1 MLRFVTT
8 ILLSALTLSMAS
20 CHSIGKIPLLSKGNG
35 SSDAVGN
42 WSTGNIQA
50 ARNQCMIDYLTTDK
64 NADANAVQS
73 FCTCLVDR
81 AAQRYKY
88 SEYMGDLATFRDRQ
102 QQDGQ
107 MNECRTLANMPSE
120 NFRKWMKPVAFLVD
134 KSADETNPVSHV
146 TKSGLKI
153 VVYGKAVNNAFAI
166 SATLF
171 DGKAWS
177 APQQIASAEG
187 FFDPIIVSNEKDQM
201 VILFSTASYDAA
213 TADKLWA
220 IQYDPGTGFAQP
232 FQVNDQNERA
242 KIRTV
247 DAAMDPRGNIIV
259 AWDDSIVDESNPN
272 YGKMD
277 CVWRFYIVGKGWD
290 QSFYEEQAYAPLV
303 AVDKANNIHTIFL
316 RWDAT
321 LQGTSGHF
329 SVGSFDTLTWNND
342 APDPFE
348 KKKNTSVAAHSMA
361 VDTNG
366 VVHYAVSLVDM
377 TNQDDPFGK
386 LHTSS
391 FSATQMAWT
400 TLKPLSPN
408 EKGYTYFTQ
417 LYPAPDGTMFAVW
430 LQYEKTRQ
438 LVWTARY
445 EPKNGWQVPTPI
457 DHDAATPSQ
466 FPHLSINTK
475 GQALALWIKKIP
487 NSEDNWD
494 LWGSYYN
501 GFYWQKETKISDN
514 AHGLKAWGPYGIM
527 MEDGSAQAFWQQG
540 APSGADD
547 GLYTAEFK

>member
-1 MLRFVTT
+1 MMRLLTT
-8 ILLSALTLSMAS
+8 ILTGALTLSASS
-20 CHSIGKIPLLSKGNG
+20 CHSVGKIPLISKGGG
-35 SSDAVGN
+35 SSDSVGD
-42 WSTGNIQA
+42 WSIANVQA
-50 ARNQCMIDYLTTDK
+50 ARNQCMIDYLTAEK
-64 NADANAVQS
+64 NADTSSVQA

-81 AAQRYKY
+81 AAQRYKF

-107 MNECRTLANMPSE
+107 MSECRVLANMPSE
-120 NFRKWMKPVAFLVD
+120 SFRKWMKPVAFLVD

-146 TKSGLKI
+146 TRSGLKI
-153 VVYGKAVNNAFAI
+153 VVYGKVVNNAYSI

-201 VILFSTASYDAA
+201 AILFSTASRDVAA
-213 TADKLWA
+213 ADKLWA

-232 FQVNDQNERA
+232 LQVNDTTEYA
-242 KIRTV
+242 KIQNLT
-247 DAAMDPRGNIIV
+247 AAMDPRGNIIV
-259 AWDDSIVDESNPN
+259 AWDDWILDKKNAD
-272 YGKMD
+272 YGYTE
-277 CVWRFYIVGKGWD
+277 CYWRFYIVGKGWD
-290 QSFYEEQAYAPLV
+290 KVFYEGSAYSPRV
-303 AVDKANNIHTIFL
+303 TVDKDNNIHSIFL
-316 RWDAT
+316 RWDDS
-321 LQGTSGHF
+321 GSTSGHF
-329 SVGSFDTLTWNND
+329 AVGSFDTLTWDND
-342 APDPFE
+342 AADPFE
-348 KKKNTSVAAHSMA
+348 KKKNIAVATHSLA

-366 VVHYAVSLVDM
+366 LVHYAVSFIDNKED
-377 TNQDDPFGK
+377 TFGK
-386 LHTSS
+386 LYTSS
-391 FSATQMAWT
+391 FSATKMEWT
-400 TLKPLSPN
+400 PLKELSPN

-430 LQYEKTRQ
+430 LQNEKTRQ

-457 DHDAATPSQ
+457 DHDASTPSQ

-475 GQALALWIKKIP
+475 GQALALWIKKMP
-487 NSEDNWD
+487 KSDDNWD

-501 GFYWQKETKISDN
+501 GFYWQKETKISDD

-547 GLYTAEFK
+547 GIYSAEFK